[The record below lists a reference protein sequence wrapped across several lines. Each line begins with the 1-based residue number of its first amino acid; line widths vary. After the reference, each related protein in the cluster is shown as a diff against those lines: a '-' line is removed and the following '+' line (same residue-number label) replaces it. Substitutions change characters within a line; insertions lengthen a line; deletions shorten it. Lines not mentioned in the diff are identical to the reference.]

1 MNKISK
7 KIVALVTMAAFALTL
22 VPAAA
27 FADAADF
34 SKTQSEVKVVT
45 PDGQTEGAVSIKAGD
60 ELTLQFEL
68 NNVSGGKYTDTTPV
82 VNFGTA
88 GTTNKDTIQV
98 WAVEKGS
105 TTPTDALEVL
115 GYYNADGD
123 KITQDV
129 YHNTNTDFTGTVS
142 FYRSGDYT
150 IYAGLGAT
158 VEDAAESGNTFKVA
172 SVENN
177 TVNVYSDPAAAVE
190 TVDFAS
196 EITSFSVNSVTVDN
210 KNATIDYSGK
220 LADIPANGIA
230 YDTITVTAKDGNT
243 SAAPVIGADFTVK
256 ANKAG
261 VTVDKSSVTTDRNGS
276 FSVKVYFTKAGD
288 YKLYFT
294 NDGNTYTLNLNRAEA
309 AQAENIETTL
319 SNGQTLLAGND
330 TNYTADCNNENYFA
344 DAVQF
349 KITDENGD
357 EMSSSLAAG
366 TPYSEPAFNNSASNL
381 YIKVDSKPAGSSL
394 SAGDLKLVWNSTDK
408 VYTLNYVDTSN
419 KATDLIPGEYQVTVA
434 LKSGDKATA
443 NFTLAKFGKATGLTI
458 KLNSAANGT
467 IGDTI
472 VAGDTVTGQVYNVD
486 ENGIEVV
493 ANPADYYTSVTG
505 PVKGD
510 VKYLT
515 FTASDDKDD
524 LGSKIVAQ
532 AYNIQTNKLA
542 TKEVTIV
549 DGKSTNTLSFEGE
562 NGAANKNNT
571 VKVSVVDEDGNV
583 ATNVS
588 GQMYATVTSQ
598 SNEDANIEVTP
609 GTVTNGKGTLTI
621 FSDKETTVD
630 VVVTVVDKV
639 ADQNNVIYAG
649 TLSYTIGEED
659 IAADTSVV
667 MTIGSS
673 DMVVNN
679 NVVAMEDAAPYVAND
694 RTYVPFRALGEA
706 LGAEVEWDND
716 ARTVTY
722 TLGKTEVVMTIGEKT
737 YTVNGEEK
745 TMDVAPEIT
754 GDRTYVPVRFVGE
767 ALGFKVTALSAA
779 DGTTASVV
787 FQK

>member
-7 KIVALVTMAAFALTL
+7 KIVALVTMAAFVLTL

-27 FADAADF
+27 FADAAAF

-60 ELTLQFEL
+60 ELTLQFDL
-68 NNVSGGKYTDTTPV
+68 NNVSGGKYTGEAPV
-82 VNFGTA
+82 VNFGTTDA
-88 GTTNKDTIQV
+88 NKDSIQV

-105 TTPTDALEVL
+105 TTPTDALKVL
-115 GYYNADGD
+115 GYYGADN
-123 KITQDV
+123 TPFAQNV
-129 YHNTNTDFTGTVS
+129 NTNTNTDFTGKVS

-190 TVDFAS
+190 KVNFTSQLVTDGNITNNTDVTAKETDATV
-196 EITSFSVNSVTVDN
+196 N
-210 KNATIDYSGK
+210 YSK
-220 LADIPANGIA
+220 VLSNIPANGIA

-294 NDGNTYTLNLNRAEA
+294 NDGNTYTLNLNRSEA
-309 AQAENIETTL
+309 AVATTIET
-319 SNGQTLLAGND
+319 SVDNGQTLLAGND
-330 TNYTADCNNENYFA
+330 TANNASVDYTSDAFFA
-344 DAVQF
+344 NAVQF
-349 KITDENGD
+349 KIYDKAGN
-357 EMSSSLAAG
+357 EMSNTLDEAAFTKGSL
-366 TPYSEPAFNNSASNL
+366 YLSL
-381 YIKVDSKPAGSSL
+381 DKKPAGSKL
-394 SAGDLKLVWNSTDK
+394 LAGDLKLAWNSTEK
-408 VYTLNYVDTSN
+408 AYTLQYAGVD
-419 KATDLIPGEYQVTVA
+419 KANDLIPGEYTVTVA
-434 LKSGDKATA
+434 LESSDKATA

-458 KLNSAANGT
+458 KLTSDKNGT

-472 VAGDTVTGQVYNVD
+472 VAGDTVNGQVYNVD

-588 GQMYATVTSQ
+588 GPMYATVTSQ
-598 SNEDANIEVTP
+598 SNEDANVEVTP

-621 FSDKETTVD
+621 FSDQETTVD
-630 VVVTVVDKV
+630 VVVTVIDDVETT
-639 ADQNNVIYAG
+639 NRVIYGG

-706 LGAEVEWDND
+706 LGAEVVWDND

-767 ALGFKVTALSAA
+767 ALGFKVTALYAA

>member
-7 KIVALVTMAAFALTL
+7 KIVALVTMAAFVLTL

-27 FADAADF
+27 FADAAAF

-60 ELTLQFEL
+60 KLTLQFEL
-68 NNVSGGKYTDTTPV
+68 NNVSGGKYTGSNAV
-82 VNFGTA
+82 VNFGI
-88 GTTNKDTIQV
+88 GSGQTNADTIQV

-105 TTPTDALEVL
+105 TTPTDALEVV
-115 GYYNADGD
+115 GYYNANDVAYTDG
-123 KITQDV
+123 Q
-129 YHNTNTDFTGTVS
+129 NTATDFTGKVS

-190 TVDFAS
+190 TVDF
-196 EITSFSVNSVTVDN
+196 D
-210 KNATIDYSGK
+210 ATIGTEANNTNVTDKEPDAVVTYNTTQ
-220 LADIPANGIA
+220 LENLPANGIA
-230 YDTITVTAKDGNT
+230 YETITVTAKDNSGKE
-243 SAAPVIGADFTVK
+243 VIGADFTVK

-261 VTVDKSSVTTDRNGS
+261 VTVDKSSVTTDRDGS

-357 EMSSSLAAG
+357 EMSSSLAG

-394 SAGDLKLVWNSTDK
+394 SAGDLKLVWDSTDK
-408 VYTLNYVDTSN
+408 VYTLNYADTSN

-458 KLNSAANGT
+458 KLNSAKNGT

-486 ENGIEVV
+486 ESGIEVV

-510 VKYLT
+510 VEYLT

-588 GQMYATVTSQ
+588 GPMYATVTSQ

-630 VVVTVVDKV
+630 VVVTIVDKV

-706 LGAEVEWDND
+706 LGAEVVWDND

-754 GDRTYVPVRFVGE
+754 SDRTYVPVRFVGE